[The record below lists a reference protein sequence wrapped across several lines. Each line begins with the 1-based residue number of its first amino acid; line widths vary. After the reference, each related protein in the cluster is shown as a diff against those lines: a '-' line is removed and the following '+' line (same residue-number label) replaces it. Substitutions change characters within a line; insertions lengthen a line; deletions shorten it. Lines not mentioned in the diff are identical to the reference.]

1 MNERIRID
9 RIEFE
14 GIELEQIES
23 VNFDTINVC
32 GLPVPNEEMLTAGA
46 KTMPDRESESLF
58 WFKSNIWVNDHQI
71 HYNPQAFLWNEPWE
85 IEESK
90 LRSRL
95 IEIVKIQAEIC
106 GYDFMAVMRAD
117 AVTSWFRQVL
127 GNHNGVN
134 NQQLRKA
141 TSMLKSVYEG
151 HADLLWVKLPPVAD
165 YSHLEILGENLIY
178 DKYCIKHQY
187 SFACVY
193 AKRFRDAVRGLKFE
207 NKDIEK
213 SLSEIDGIQEQ
224 IRKIA
229 KDHPSESLHSFQCPY
244 CKKYQLTQGFT
255 QIPASCGSNE
265 CKRVYSRATTK
276 KSREQPHAV
285 NKKLSLPPKAFAI
298 PKICTGCGKKK
309 VIYRWAHGNLCNDP
323 CGKKR

>member
-14 GIELEQIES
+14 GIDIEQIES
-23 VNFDTINVC
+23 FHFDTINVC
-32 GLPVPNEEMLTAGA
+32 GRVVPSIEMVRAA
-46 KTMPDRESESLF
+46 VKTMPNRDGAILF
-58 WFKSNIWVNDHQI
+58 WFKSNIWVNEHQI
-71 HYNPQAFLWNEPWE
+71 HYNPQSFIWNEPWE

-106 GYDFMAVMRAD
+106 GLDFMSVMQAN
-117 AVTSWFRQVL
+117 AVTIWFRQVL

-151 HADLLWVKLPPVAD
+151 HADLLSVKLPHVAD

-178 DKYCIKHQY
+178 DKYSIKHQY

-193 AKRFRDAVRGLKFE
+193 AKRFDRAVLDLKFVNE
-207 NKDIEK
+207 GIKK
-213 SLSEIDGIQEQ
+213 SLSERDDIREQ

-229 KDHPSESLHSFQCPY
+229 KDHPSESPHSFQCPY
-244 CKKYQLTQGFT
+244 CKKYQLTRRFLKT
-255 QIPASCGSNE
+255 PKSCGSKE
-265 CKRVYSRATTK
+265 CDLKYDAELKREDRALK
-276 KSREQPHAV
+276 QEGGLVVFEK
-285 NKKLSLPPKAFAI
+285 
-298 PKICTGCGKKK
+298 GYCGKRKRCITCK
-309 VIYRWAHGNLCNDP
+309 
-323 CGKKR
+323 KKRYVTKDRICEVCISELV

>member
-106 GYDFMAVMRAD
+106 GYDFRAVMQAN

-151 HADLLWVKLPPVAD
+151 HADLLSVKLPHVAD

-178 DKYCIKHQY
+178 DKYSIKHQY

-193 AKRFRDAVRGLKFE
+193 AKRFDRAVLDLKFVNE
-207 NKDIEK
+207 GIKK
-213 SLSEIDGIQEQ
+213 SLSEREDIREK

-229 KDHPSESLHSFQCPY
+229 KDHPSESPHSFQCPY

-255 QIPASCGSNE
+255 QIPTSCGSKE
-265 CKRVYSRATTK
+265 CKLKYDKELKRKTRALKQDGVLVDFVKGYGGKRKRCKT
-276 KSREQPHAV
+276 
-285 NKKLSLPPKAFAI
+285 
-298 PKICTGCGKKK
+298 CKKK
-309 VIYRWAHGNLCNDP
+309 RYVTNDRICEP
-323 CGKKR
+323 CLKEAVCHQ